1 MPQLATWSGVSDEMN
16 EPFMDPGVS
25 QFLEFMS
32 NCSIFIGVLPIVGV
46 IEGGS
51 AGVGVDGV
59 DLGGLELEFSL
70 EFCSRGLL
78 RAA

>member
-1 MPQLATWSGVSDEMN
+1 MN

-25 QFLEFMS
+25 QFLELVS
-32 NCSIFIGVLPIVGV
+32 NCSIFIGVLPSIGV
-46 IEGGS
+46 EEGGS
-51 AGVGVDGV
+51 PGVGVDGF